1 MAAGSGYSLPASQR
15 QKGSPPAMRGTVV
28 SVFSLLAG
36 ISLFMLGNGL
46 LGSLLSVRLA
56 QANVPTLTAGM
67 VMAAYFAGLAL
78 GSATANRLIASVGH
92 IRAFTALASGY
103 SAAALLHPLA
113 PTAAFWGGL
122 RFVEGF
128 CVAGV
133 FMCTESWLN
142 ERASNQIRGRIMSL
156 YMIMLYLAL
165 GAGQFL
171 LDADTPNGFGLFAI
185 ASAIASVALI
195 PVALTRMPAPAAP
208 AASHLGLTAL
218 YRLSPLGVFGSFAS
232 GVILGS
238 FYALGPA
245 YAHYVG
251 LDLGETARFMAAVIF
266 GGLLLQ
272 WPIGAF
278 SDRFDRRIVMLALNA
293 AVALACLGIVLFA
306 GTSFT
311 GLIASAFIFGALT
324 FVLYPLAVAHANDFA
339 DDSDFVAV
347 AGGMILA
354 YGIGSAIGPVAAAA
368 LMTTIGPSGL
378 FAFAAITALVALVF
392 TLWRMRRGP
401 TLPETRTPFVAMPR
415 TTPASNELDP
425 RAPVP
430 PPMEPAAE
438 PPGAVP

>member
-1 MAAGSGYSLPASQR
+1 
-15 QKGSPPAMRGTVV
+15 MRGTVISV
-28 SVFSLLAG
+28 SSLLAG
-36 ISLFMLGNGL
+36 ITLFMLGNGL

-56 QANVPTLTAGM
+56 QAGVPTLIAGI

-92 IRAFTALASGY
+92 IRAFAALAAGY
-103 SAAALLHPLA
+103 SAAALFHPLA
-113 PTAAFWGGL
+113 QTAAFWGVL
-122 RFVEGF
+122 RFIEGF

-142 ERASNQIRGRIMSL
+142 ERASNQTRGKIMSL

-171 LDADTPNGFGLFAI
+171 LDADTPNGFGLFAL
-185 ASAIASVALI
+185 ASAIASLALI
-195 PVALTRMPAPAAP
+195 PVALTRMPAPPTP
-208 AASHLGLTAL
+208 AFSHLGLVAL

-278 SDRFDRRIVMLALNA
+278 SDRFDRRLVMLALNA
-293 AVALACLGIVLFA
+293 AIALACVGVVLFA
-306 GTSFT
+306 SISFA
-311 GLIASAFIFGALT
+311 GLIASAFAFGALT

-339 DDSDFVAV
+339 ADADFVAV
-347 AGGMILA
+347 ASGMILA

-368 LMTTIGPSGL
+368 TMATVGPPGL
-378 FAFAAITALVALVF
+378 FGFAAITALVALAF
-392 TLWRMRRGP
+392 TLWRMRSRP
-401 TLPETRTPFVAMPR
+401 KLPETHTPFVAMPR

-425 RAPVP
+425 RAPASP
-430 PPMEPAAE
+430 ETEPVAD
-438 PPGAVP
+438 PVGTGR